1 MEDDELLTDVTFEQA
16 EKIAKEYAK
25 KEGIILGK
33 YEGSG
38 ITAQWIAG
46 SNYSW
51 EAWYPEDEG
60 AIIGLPGHVIV
71 EDISGCVTYAM
82 FM

>member
-1 MEDDELLTDVTFEQA
+1 MDDDSWIFGVSFEQA

-38 ITAQWIAG
+38 IEDQWIAG
-46 SNYSW
+46 TNYSW
-51 EAWYPEDEG
+51 EAYYPEEEG
-60 AIIGLPGHVIV
+60 MIVGLPGHVIV
-71 EDISGCVTYAM
+71 EETCGAVTYAM

>member
-1 MEDDELLTDVTFEQA
+1 MDDDSWIFGVSFEQA

-25 KEGIILGK
+25 KEGITLGK

-38 ITAQWIAG
+38 IEDQWIAG
-46 SNYSW
+46 TNYSW
-51 EAWYPEDEG
+51 EAYYPEEEG
-60 AIIGLPGHVIV
+60 MIVGLPGHVIV
-71 EDISGCVTYAM
+71 EETCGAVTYAM